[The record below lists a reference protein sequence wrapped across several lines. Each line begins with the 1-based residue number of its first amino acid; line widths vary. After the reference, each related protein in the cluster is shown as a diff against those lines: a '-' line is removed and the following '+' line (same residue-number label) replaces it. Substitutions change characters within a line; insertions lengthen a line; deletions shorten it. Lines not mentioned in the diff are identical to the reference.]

1 MMWQRALH
9 HLESGPSQSHTMRPL
24 CARSALLLL
33 VLAALTHSVAAHADL
48 PPWQALSDQVSGA
61 AAAFLEAAGPALR
74 DAQRVLSDAAGAA
87 SAAVHE
93 AMASPAVT
101 APTAWL
107 SDTATAFASH
117 SALDPAREMAQ
128 LASSAVLG
136 RWTKALKAVRVM
148 PPAQSLGLA
157 LCLAAAFYTLGRRR
171 SGEGARD
178 GSGDAALL
186 KAKVSAL
193 GSVYHGTLETHARL
207 RSCVDTLRLAIMAV
221 GNRKQ
226 GVSQKKGD
234 DEAMFQ
240 IASARKT
247 LAALDSDIQVIA
259 DAVRLA
265 QLHATKAI
273 GNAGEPTSSGAAG
286 QGRRK

>member
-1 MMWQRALH
+1 
-9 HLESGPSQSHTMRPL
+9 MRPL

-48 PPWQALSDQVSGA
+48 PPWHALSDQISGA

-87 SAAVHE
+87 SAAVRE
-93 AMASPAVT
+93 ATASPAVT
-101 APTAWL
+101 AATAWL

-117 SALDPAREMAQ
+117 SALEPAREMAQ

-136 RWTKALKAVRVM
+136 RWTKALKAVRLM

-178 GSGDAALL
+178 GSAQL

-193 GSVYHGTLETHARL
+193 GSVYHVTLETHARL

-226 GVSQKKGD
+226 GVSQKRGD